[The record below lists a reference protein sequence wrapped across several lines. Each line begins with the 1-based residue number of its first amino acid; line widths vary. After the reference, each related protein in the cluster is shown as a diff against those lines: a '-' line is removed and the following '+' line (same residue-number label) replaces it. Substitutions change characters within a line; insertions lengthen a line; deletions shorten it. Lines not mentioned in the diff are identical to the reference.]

1 MSNAIASPDVY
12 HQATTGQYG
21 IVKLLTGQ
29 LSDLGVNF
37 FSIKSG
43 EKNSSFKAD
52 LGGKYD
58 QTFTWNL
65 DKGDSILGP
74 FYNIRDVV
82 GILDC
87 YPLKSKSSIKK
98 NPFYLAEN
106 GVTVILK
113 DNFPAGSS
121 GKVDG
126 DNSGKIY
133 TAVNETQ
140 LRALSVNTFD
150 FTSVCTTLVTD
161 MRSLFNTASTFNQ
174 RINTWDVSN
183 VTNMR
188 AMFIRATL
196 FNQPLNNWD
205 VSSVADMQFMFSTT
219 NVFNQPLNSW
229 NVSNVTD
236 MGLMFNSALAFNQPL
251 NSWNVANVTNMDD
264 MFNSAL
270 AFNQPLNSWNVSQV
284 TDMNRMFRNSNQF
297 NQPLNKWNVSQV
309 TDMNRMFENSNLS
322 TENLTAIYENWPQLT
337 LQQNVTFSAGTIKY
351 NSSAT
356 EGRDI
361 WINTYNGVLTDGG
374 LV

>member
-43 EKNSSFKAD
+43 KKNSSFKAD

-65 DKGDSILGP
+65 DKGDYILGP

-82 GILDC
+82 GVLDC

-133 TAVNETQ
+133 TAVNEAQ
-140 LRALSVNTFD
+140 LRALNVNTFD
-150 FTSVCTTLVTD
+150 YTSVCTTLVTD
-161 MRSLFNTASTFNQ
+161 MGSLFNTASTFNQ

-183 VTNMR
+183 VT
-188 AMFIRATL
+188 
-196 FNQPLNNWD
+196 
-205 VSSVADMQFMFSTT
+205 
-219 NVFNQPLNSW
+219 
-229 NVSNVTD
+229 D
-236 MGLMFNSALAFNQPL
+236 MGVMFNSALAFNQPL
-251 NSWNVANVTNMDD
+251 NSWNVANVTNMND

-284 TDMNRMFRNSNQF
+284 TDMNRMFR
-297 NQPLNKWNVSQV
+297 
-309 TDMNRMFENSNLS
+309 DSNLS

-351 NSSAT
+351 NASGQA
-356 EGRDI
+356 GRNLM
-361 WINTYNGVLTDGG
+361 INTYNWIITDGDQA
-374 LV
+374 

>member
-82 GILDC
+82 GVLDC

-133 TAVNETQ
+133 TAVDEAQ
-140 LRALSVNTFD
+140 LRALNVNTFD
-150 FTSVCTTLVTD
+150 YTSVCTTLVTD
-161 MRSLFNTASTFNQ
+161 MSSLFRDANTFNQ
-174 RINTWDVSN
+174 AINTWDVSN

-188 AMFIRATL
+188 SMFREARS
-196 FNQPLNNWD
+196 FDQPLSN
-205 VSSVADMQFMFSTT
+205 
-219 NVFNQPLNSW
+219 W
-229 NVSNVTD
+229 NVGNVTD
-236 MGLMFNSALAFNQPL
+236 MNQMFRSAKVANPDVYY
-251 NSWNVANVTNMDD
+251 WNVGSVTSMVLLFFDTDLANPNVSNWD
-264 MFNSAL
+264 
-270 AFNQPLNSWNVSQV
+270 VSQV
-284 TDMNRMFRNSNQF
+284 TDMNRMFYVATSFNQAINTWNVSNVIDMSEMFRGANLF
-297 NQPLNKWNVSQV
+297 NQPLNTWNVANA
-309 TDMNRMFENSNLS
+309 TNMNDMFRDSNLS